1 MRSREYYCIEM
12 IFTRR
17 ALIIL
22 PITRHDDT
30 KRKETNVEMILI
42 WRALSN
48 LPFTR
53 HEKKGNQ

>member
-1 MRSREYYCIEM
+1 MRLRVYFCIEM
-12 IFTRR
+12 IFMWRV
-17 ALIIL
+17 LIIL

-30 KRKETNVEMILI
+30 KRKEPNVEIILI
-42 WRALSN
+42 WRVLSN